1 MGGGKGKVT
10 FMSSNERDTV
20 RVFLSSQ
27 ELADLLGVPKSTI
40 DHWRAAGTGPTFS
53 RLGKHVRYR
62 ESDVLAWADENRNA
76 TR

>member
-1 MGGGKGKVT
+1 MWAEGKVT
-10 FMSSNERDTV
+10 FMSSDDRDTV
-20 RVFLSSQ
+20 RVFLSSR
-27 ELADLLGVPKSTI
+27 ELADLFGVPKGTI

-62 ESDVLAWADENRNA
+62 ESDVLAWADENRHE